1 MHFSTQLS
9 AAKTLFAPEHFRTVY
24 KVHVCHVRTPHPH
37 HEHKH
42 TYRTPTHSHHPCL
55 AHNSH
60 EAALKVG
67 ELTERLP
74 AIPVGEH
81 CAGRKRVGGEAVRK
95 RDSKRLLIVV
105 AV

>member
-1 MHFSTQLS
+1 MFV
-9 AAKTLFAPEHFRTVY
+9 PP
-24 KVHVCHVRTPHPH
+24 TPTTNTNTP
-37 HEHKH
+37 
-42 TYRTPTHSHHPCL
+42 YCTPTHSHHPCL

-81 CAGRKRVGGEAVRK
+81 CAGLKGVGGEAVGK
-95 RDSKRLLIVV
+95 SDSKRLLIVV

>member
-1 MHFSTQLS
+1 MFV
-9 AAKTLFAPEHFRTVY
+9 P
-24 KVHVCHVRTPHPH
+24 PHPH

-42 TYRTPTHSHHPCL
+42 TYRTPTQSHHPCL

-60 EAALKVG
+60 EAPLKVG

-74 AIPVGEH
+74 LKVGERLPAVPVGEH
-81 CAGRKRVGGEAVRK
+81 CVELKGVGGEAVGK
-95 RDSKRLLIVV
+95 GDSKRLLIVV